1 MELDITSY
9 LDKTFVTTD
18 IFIDLKKT
26 FDIIDHSILIK
37 KPCHYGVWDI
47 ASSWIKYDLTN
58 RKQFVVYGGVCSDY
72 RTMLC
77 GILQGSILGPILF
90 FYTSM
95 IWQILK
101 LKFILFADGTNVLY
115 AAKGITV

>member
-1 MELDITSY
+1 MELYITSY

-37 KPCHYGVWDI
+37 KPCHYGVWGI

-77 GILQGSILGPILF
+77 GILQGS
-90 FYTSM
+90 M
-95 IWQILK
+95 IWQIFK